1 MAAVVL
7 LSAFMKA
14 LTKLMVASCTS
25 PVLAFIVAC
34 RKFVIASIT
43 WVKKAYTSFLS
54 KVTGDLIEW
63 RGITDHDE
71 NRTDIVVVID
81 VSLDASSAGV
91 HTHTDAQSVHC
102 EVAHN
107 LNV

>member
-43 WVKKAYTSFLS
+43 WVWVKKTFTSFLS
-54 KVTGDLIEW
+54 KLTVG
-63 RGITDHDE
+63 
-71 NRTDIVVVID
+71 
-81 VSLDASSAGV
+81 
-91 HTHTDAQSVHC
+91 
-102 EVAHN
+102 
-107 LNV
+107 LNGG